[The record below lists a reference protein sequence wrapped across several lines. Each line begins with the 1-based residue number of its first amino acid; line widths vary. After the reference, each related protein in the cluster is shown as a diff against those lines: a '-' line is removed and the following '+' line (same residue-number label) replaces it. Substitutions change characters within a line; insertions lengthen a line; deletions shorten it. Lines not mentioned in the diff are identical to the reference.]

1 MKSLSTPL
9 FSSLYKIKLHSELKE
24 KLGTDFPCF
33 VALGSSFSLLTGGNL
48 NYEKCVLFNSYGK
61 C

>member
-1 MKSLSTPL
+1 
-9 FSSLYKIKLHSELKE
+9 LKE

-33 VALGSSFSLLTGGNL
+33 VALGSSFSLLTGSNL